1 MVVLGFL
8 AMVSHAMA
16 GPGVDGVSAA
26 REALLK
32 GDTERAS
39 MLLVQARQ
47 NLPKED
53 QILMAA
59 DVASLL
65 YLEGLAPRVA
75 GLDRERDV
83 EKWRDALTVFPALKW
98 DREIHDDKALR
109 GYFEALRSE
118 VAQRE
123 PVPTGVPAK
132 RGLLKA
138 YVDGVEHRHLQAV
151 RSGIHLIQVQC
162 PDGAVR
168 GEWHRFDEPV
178 DWLSLCPGPIDVSV
192 VAPEEVVDEF
202 ALDDPDPKAGPEPLG
217 WVEPTVPVAPRQPFR
232 IPSDT
237 LWVSAGVAG
246 TVSLIAYSS
255 ALMARGK
262 YDKTDPPEFNA
273 VSELEAQRRKTN
285 RLVTVSGGFFVL
297 AAGLSAGAMV
307 GGEF

>member
-1 MVVLGFL
+1 MGVVVFMAFVG
-8 AMVSHAMA
+8 VSIA

-47 NLPKED
+47 NFAKEGE
-53 QILMAA
+53 IVSAG
-59 DVASLL
+59 DVAQLL

-83 EKWRDALTVFPALKW
+83 DKWRDALTVFPNLKW
-98 DREIHDDKALR
+98 DREIYDDKALR
-109 GYFEALRSE
+109 GYFEALRAE
-118 VAQRE
+118 VSQRD
-123 PVPTGVPAK
+123 PVSTGVPAK

-138 YVDGVEHRHLQAV
+138 YVDGVEHRELQAV
-151 RSGIHLIQVQC
+151 RAGIHLIQVEC

-168 GEWHRFDEPV
+168 GEWHRFDEAPSWLNMCPNAV
-178 DWLSLCPGPIDVSV
+178 DISVS
-192 VAPEEVVDEF
+192 APEAEVDEF
-202 ALDDPDPKAGPEPLG
+202 ALDDPAPNAGPEPLG
-217 WVEPTVPVAPRQPFR
+217 WVEAAVPVVPREPFR
-232 IPSDT
+232 IPTDT

-246 TVSLIAYSS
+246 TISVITYSA
-255 ALMARGK
+255 ALMARGR
-262 YDKTDPPEFNA
+262 YDETDPPRFNA
-273 VSELEAQRRKTN
+273 VSELESQRRKTN
-285 RLVTVSGGFFVL
+285 RLVTVSGGFFVV